1 MENIDTAMPLLTT
14 AGGIL
19 LVIVVLGLWISSFYK
34 KVSQGQ
40 AMIINRMGNKTVV
53 SLNGAMVYP
62 VVNRMEIMK
71 ISLITLEIEREGR
84 DGLICKDNLRAD
96 IKVAFYLKVNPNTEN
111 VIKVAKAIGV
121 ERASDKDAVDELFN
135 AKFSEALKT
144 VGKQME
150 FLELFENRI
159 GFREKIIEVIGDD
172 LNGYM
177 LEDVAID
184 YLEQTPKSKLDPN
197 NILDSEGIRRI
208 TEVTAEQNIQTNR
221 LEKDEELAIT
231 KKNVEAKEALLA
243 LQRQEADAEAKQN
256 REIES
261 MKAREEAET
270 EKIQHEE
277 RQKAEQA
284 RIEADE
290 ALAIRE
296 QNKQRQV
303 EVAEQNRERAVA
315 IEVEKVQRAK
325 ELEAVNRERDV
336 ELEQINKEKALEEER
351 KIIAHTVSE
360 RIAVDKKV
368 AEEEERIKEL
378 REVKEADRKKQVQI
392 LEAEA
397 LAEQERIQQVK
408 LAEADEQKA
417 EHKAKEINLI
427 AQAQLEAAAKEAE
440 ASKKRAE
447 GQQAEQAAEGLAE
460 VRVQQ
465 ARAEAIEKEGTAEA
479 NVMTV
484 KAQALET
491 QGLAEAKVLEEKLS
505 AEAKGEQEIGL
516 AKAQVT
522 KEQLKA
528 EATGKEEVG
537 LAEARVNIEK
547 AKAEAQ
553 GLIEKFA
560 AMNGMSVEAREFEE
574 FKMNLEAHMTEVLA
588 NIEANQ
594 VVAKEQ
600 ATVISSALEHSNID
614 IVGGGG
620 DYFDKLSKGLGA
632 GNALSGFLEKSP
644 VVQGLLEKFLAG
656 SEASKQVS
664 GLNDKKDA

>member
-1 MENIDTAMPLLTT
+1 MEAIQNLTPIIT
-14 AGGIL
+14 GAGVIL
-19 LVIVVLGLWISSFYK
+19 LIIVVLGIWIASFYK
-34 KVSQGQ
+34 KVHQGQ
-40 AMIINRMGNKTVV
+40 AMIINKMGDETVV

-62 VVNRMEIMK
+62 VIHKMEIMK
-71 ISLITLEIEREGR
+71 ISLVTLEIDRKGK

-96 IKVAFYLKVNPNTEN
+96 IKVAFYLKVNPDAEN

-121 ERASDKDAVDELFN
+121 ARASDKDAVDELFN

-184 YLEQTPKSKLDPN
+184 YLEQTPKSQLDAN

-208 TEVTAEQNIQTNR
+208 TEVTAEQNVHTNR
-221 LEKDEELAIT
+221 LERDEELAIT

-243 LQRQEADAEAKQN
+243 LERQQADAEAKQT

-261 MKAREEAET
+261 VKAREKAET
-270 EKIQHEE
+270 ERIQHEE

-296 QNKQRQV
+296 ENKKRQV
-303 EVAEQNRERAVA
+303 EVAEQNRQRAVV
-315 IEVEKVQRAK
+315 IEQEKVQRAK

-378 REVKEADRKKQVQI
+378 REVSEADRLKQVQI
-392 LEAEA
+392 LDAEAKAEEERIKHVKMAEAE
-397 LAEQERIQQVK
+397 
-408 LAEADEQKA
+408 EQKA
-417 EHKAKEINLI
+417 EHKAKEINLM

-440 ASKKRAE
+440 AAKKRAE
-447 GQQAEQAAEGLAE
+447 GRQAEEAASGLAAIK
-460 VRVQQ
+460 VQE
-465 ARAEAIEKEGTAEA
+465 ARADALEKEGRAEA
-479 NVMTV
+479 NVMTL
-484 KAQALET
+484 KAQASET
-491 QGLAEAKVLEEKLS
+491 QGLAEAKVMEEKLS

-522 KEQLKA
+522 KEQMAA
-528 EATGKEEVG
+528 EAKGKEDIGFAEARITKEKA
-537 LAEARVNIEK
+537 LAEA
-547 AKAEAQ
+547 A

-560 AMNGMSVEAREFEE
+560 AMNNMSIDAREFEQ
-574 FKMNLEAHMTEVLA
+574 FKMNLEAHMTEALA
-588 NIEANQ
+588 NIEANKE
-594 VVAKEQ
+594 VAKEQ
-600 ATVISSALEHSNID
+600 GQVISTALENSNID
-614 IVGGGG
+614 IVGGQG
-620 DYFDKLSKGLGA
+620 DYFDKLAKGLGA

-644 VVQGLLEKFLAG
+644 VVQSLLEKFLAG
-656 SEASKQVS
+656 AAEKKSAPT
-664 GLNDKKDA
+664 KDA